1 MKYFLLILHLALLP
15 LTGQENELTLERKKL
30 IILPADS
37 GPESMGQKITNIVSG
52 EAVQLGRFDIIDR
65 SHLEAIL
72 EEQKLHLSGLID
84 ENQVVE
90 IGEMAAAEEALFIK
104 IIAYNQKGVPPKEKV
119 KKKEKDEEDDSL
131 FEWIVKETVTAV
143 IDEKL
148 EGVERYPYNIQ
159 TTIQAEVRLINIKTG
174 KSKHSFKLYGHYTG
188 GTKAESFT
196 RALRSMRW
204 QIRTKLK
211 TLYILSSEI
220 VELNG
225 KEITILSGK
234 NLGLRKGAIFEIASN
249 DRKKTYK
256 GKSITI
262 PGKPR
267 GLARITEVGPDASI
281 AKIVRK
287 WRPIKEGNK
296 AYEIISSP
304 SVNELAFSYNESP
317 GMQMMIQHWI
327 NPFAPFSMSVSGQI
341 GTFTDSRNETTGQFG
356 FGFGFGYKLFQLGP
370 IGNALRFH
378 IPIDFA
384 LKSDDADHLASAT
397 ILSPMIGWE
406 TSILIG
412 KSKDLVISV
421 FTIPKSTFG
430 EWTYTEQSD
439 SDSEESTTVD
449 AFWNGEAPT
458 VDLTG
463 LFLSVGIRFINIR

>member
-1 MKYFLLILHLALLP
+1 MPYLVAQDNDI
-15 LTGQENELTLERKKL
+15 TLERKKL

-37 GPESMGQKITNIVSG
+37 DPESMGQKITHMVSSD
-52 EAVQLGRFDIIDR
+52 AVQLGRFDIIDR

-90 IGEMAAAEEALFIK
+90 IGEIATAEEALFIK

-143 IDEKL
+143 IDKKL

-159 TTIQAEVRLINIKTG
+159 TVIHAEVRLINIKTG
-174 KSKHSFKLYGHYTG
+174 ESKQSFKLYGHHTG
-188 GTKAESFT
+188 GTKAESLT
-196 RALRSMRW
+196 RALGSMRW

-211 TLYILSSEI
+211 SLYILSSEI

-225 KEITILSGK
+225 SEITILSGE
-234 NLGLRKGAIFEIASN
+234 NLGLRKGAIFEIASK

-256 GKSITI
+256 KRTITI

-281 AKIVRK
+281 AKVVRK

-296 AYEIISSP
+296 MYELISSP
-304 SVNELAFSYNESP
+304 SISDLTFGYNDQNAIELGFC
-317 GMQMMIQHWI
+317 HWI
-327 NPFAPFSMSVSGQI
+327 SPYSPVSASVSGQFGI
-341 GTFTDSRNETTGQFG
+341 LKDSRLKSISHLG
-356 FGFGFGYKLFQLGP
+356 FGFGLRFSLFQLGP
-370 IGNALRFH
+370 IGNALQFH
-378 IPIDFA
+378 IPFNMVF
-384 LKSDDADHLASAT
+384 KNDDENNLATSL
-397 ILSPMIGWE
+397 LSSPRIGLE

-412 KSKDLVISV
+412 KSKDLFISINTV
-421 FTIPKSTFG
+421 LNSFQGK
-430 EWTYTEQSD
+430 WTYNESDPD
-439 SDSEESTTVD
+439 SDDSQTYD
-449 AFWNGEAPT
+449 AVWIGDSPT
-458 VDLTG
+458 VDLSGTFIQVG
-463 LFLSVGIRFINIR
+463 LRFYDIK

>member
-1 MKYFLLILHLALLP
+1 MKYFLLILYLALLP
-15 LTGQENELTLERKKL
+15 LSGQENDLTLERKKL
-30 IILPADS
+30 IILAADS
-37 GPESMGQKITNIVSG
+37 EQESMGQKITIMVSG

-65 SHLEAIL
+65 SHLKAIL

-90 IGEMAAAEEALFIK
+90 IGEIAAAEEALFIQ
-104 IIAYNQKGVPPKEKV
+104 IIAYNQKGVPPKDKV
-119 KKKEKDEEDDSL
+119 NKKEKDEEDDSL
-131 FEWIVKETVTAV
+131 FEWIVKETVTAA
-143 IDEKL
+143 IDKKL

-188 GTKAESFT
+188 GTKAESLT

-211 TLYILSSEI
+211 NLYILSSEI

-256 GKSITI
+256 GKTITI

-281 AKIVRK
+281 AKVVRK

-296 AYEIISSP
+296 MYELISSP
-304 SVNELAFSYNESP
+304 GVDDLTFGYNDQNAFEVGIRHWVSP
-317 GMQMMIQHWI
+317 YS
-327 NPFAPFSMSVSGQI
+327 PVSASLSGQFGI
-341 GTFTDSRNETTGQFG
+341 LKDSRLKSISHLG
-356 FGFGFGYKLFQLGP
+356 FGFGLRFSLFQLGP
-370 IGNALRFH
+370 IGNALQFD
-378 IPIDFA
+378 IPFNMVF
-384 LKSDDADHLASAT
+384 KNDDENNLATSL
-397 ILSPMIGWE
+397 LSSPRIGLE

-412 KSKDLVISV
+412 KSKDLFISINTV
-421 FTIPKSTFG
+421 LNSFQGK
-430 EWTYTEQSD
+430 WTYNESDPD
-439 SDSEESTTVD
+439 SDDSQTYD
-449 AFWNGEAPT
+449 AVWKGDAPT
-458 VDLTG
+458 IDLSGTFIQVG
-463 LFLSVGIRFINIR
+463 LRFYSIK